1 MNTLLHE
8 IQERRRMLALVDRA
22 TWHKRRKAAR
32 RARIL
37 LVVNA
42 LLVRIG
48 L

>member
-1 MNTLLHE
+1 MNTLLHD

-37 LVVNA
+37 LAINT

>member
-1 MNTLLHE
+1 MNTLIHD

-22 TWHKRRKAAR
+22 TWHKRRKEAR

-37 LVVNA
+37 LAINT